1 MRGSFATVSRAQS
14 GAIRKSVAVIYV
26 SVRMDATEQ
35 SFSADVVERSA
46 EVPVVVD
53 FWADWCGP
61 CRMLTPVLERE
72 IAERD
77 GQVELVKVDV
87 DANPALANEY
97 DVRGIPAVKAFRNG
111 RVVSEFVGVQSPQS
125 VAAFLD
131 ALTQPTEGEQL
142 LASLRSSGAE
152 PEVLA
157 ALDGGD
163 PAAALELILGEIP
176 DAEPERREELRRLA
190 LALFD
195 ALGPEDPVTQTYRRR
210 LASLL
215 F

>member
-1 MRGSFATVSRAQS
+1 MSAIPPDRGKADRDV
-14 GAIRKSVAVIYV
+14 YV
-26 SVRMDATEQ
+26 SVRMDATDQ
-35 SFSADVVERSA
+35 TFAADVVDRSA
-46 EVPVVVD
+46 DVPVVVD
-53 FWADWCGP
+53 FWAEWCGP
-61 CRMLTPVLERE
+61 CRTLTPVLERE

-87 DANPALANEY
+87 DANPALASEY

-131 ALTQPTEGEQL
+131 ALTEPTEGEQL
-142 LASLRSSGAE
+142 LAALRESGAE

-157 ALDGGD
+157 ALNRGD
-163 PAAALELILGEIP
+163 PAAALELVLAEIA
-176 DAEPERREELRRLA
+176 DAEPDRRDELRRLA
-190 LALFD
+190 LAIFD
-195 ALGPEDPVTQTYRRR
+195 AIGPEDPVTQAYRRR

>member
-1 MRGSFATVSRAQS
+1 
-14 GAIRKSVAVIYV
+14 
-26 SVRMDATEQ
+26 MDATEQ
-35 SFSADVVERSA
+35 TFASDVVERSA
-46 EVPVVVD
+46 DVPVVVD
-53 FWADWCGP
+53 FWAEWCGP
-61 CRMLTPVLERE
+61 CRALTPVLERE
-72 IAERD
+72 VAERD
-77 GQVELVKVDV
+77 GQLELVKVDV
-87 DANPALANEY
+87 DANPGLANEY

-142 LASLRSSGAE
+142 LAGLRESGAE
-152 PEVLA
+152 AEVIA
-157 ALDGGD
+157 AVDRGD
-163 PAAALELILGEIP
+163 PAAALELVLGEIV
-176 DAEPERREELRRLA
+176 DAEPERRDELRRLA
-190 LALFD
+190 LAIFD

>member
-1 MRGSFATVSRAQS
+1 
-14 GAIRKSVAVIYV
+14 
-26 SVRMDATEQ
+26 MDATEQ
-35 SFSADVVERSA
+35 TFAADVVARSA
-46 EVPVVVD
+46 DVPVVVD

-72 IAERD
+72 VAGRD

-87 DANPALANEY
+87 DANPGLANEY
-97 DVRGIPAVKAFRNG
+97 GVRGIPAVKAFRNG
-111 RVVSEFVGVQSPQS
+111 RVVSEFVGVQSPQA

-131 ALTQPTEGEQL
+131 ALTEPTEGEQL
-142 LASLRSSGAE
+142 LAQLRGSGAE
-152 PEVLA
+152 PAVLA

-163 PAAALELILGEIP
+163 PAAALELILAEIP
-176 DAEPERREELRRLA
+176 GAEPERRDELRRLA
-190 LALFD
+190 LAVFE
-195 ALGPEDPVTQTYRRR
+195 ALGSEDPVTQTYRRR